1 MKKTFSEHNRHATEK
16 RVDIVIDPGAQELL
30 PDEIY
35 TVHSPSGLW
44 IVEED
49 EATVLRAYPEHV
61 ESYIEAVRASGIR
74 VGNVTI
80 TEEPRRDYADMARKY
95 FRPVRVEDI
104 VIRAPWNRKRKGVT
118 YITIEPGMAFG
129 TGRHE
134 STRLMMKMM
143 RDVDFSGKQVLDLG
157 CGSGLLSLYARL
169 KGAKSVYAV
178 DNDLDAILSAQKN
191 LLLNEASGIELVCAG
206 LEDIRGRYGV
216 VLANLDIRTFAL
228 YSTRIKELWKKR
240 DGILIISGIIGRERK
255 EALGLFLPCE
265 PVTEVRKNS
274 WRGYLFER

>member
-1 MKKTFSEHNRHATEK
+1 VKKLFSEHTRHATEK

-49 EATVLRAYPEHV
+49 EVTVLRAYPEHA

-74 VGNVTI
+74 VGDVTV

>member
-1 MKKTFSEHNRHATEK
+1 VKKTFSEHNRHATEK

-30 PDEIY
+30 PDEIC

-44 IVEED
+44 IVEEGR
-49 EATVLRAYPEHV
+49 ETILRAYPEHV

-74 VGNVTI
+74 VGGVTV

-143 RDVDFSGKQVLDLG
+143 RDVDFSGKRVLDLG

-169 KGAKSVYAV
+169 KGARSVYAV

-191 LLLNEASGIELVCAG
+191 MLLNEVSGIELVCSG
-206 LEDIRGRYGV
+206 LEDVRGRYDV

-228 YSTRIKELWKKR
+228 YSTHIKELWKRR
-240 DGILIISGIIGRERK
+240 DGILIISGVIGRERK
-255 EALGLFLPCE
+255 DALGLFLPCE

>member
-1 MKKTFSEHNRHATEK
+1 VKKTFSEHNRHATEK

-143 RDVDFSGKQVLDLG
+143 RNVDLSGKRVLDLG

-191 LLLNEASGIELVCAG
+191 MLLNEASGIELVCAG
-206 LEDIRGRYGV
+206 LEDVRGRYDV

-228 YSTRIKELWKKR
+228 YSTHIKDLWKRR
-240 DGILIISGIIGRERK
+240 DGLLIISGVIGRERK

>member
-1 MKKTFSEHNRHATEK
+1 VKKLFSEHTRHATEK

-49 EATVLRAYPEHV
+49 EVTVLRAYPEHA

-74 VGNVTI
+74 VGDVTV

-143 RDVDFSGKQVLDLG
+143 RNVDLSGKRVLDLG

-191 LLLNEASGIELVCAG
+191 MLLNEASGIELVCAG
-206 LEDIRGRYGV
+206 LEDVRGRYDV

-228 YSTRIKELWKKR
+228 YSTHIKELWKRR
-240 DGILIISGIIGRERK
+240 DGILIISGVIGRERK

-265 PVTEVRKNS
+265 PVAEVRKNS

>member
-1 MKKTFSEHNRHATEK
+1 MKKIFSEHTRHPTEK

-44 IVEED
+44 ILEEGH
-49 EATVLRAYPEHV
+49 ETVLRAYPEHV

-74 VGNVTI
+74 VGNVTV
-80 TEEPRRDYADMARKY
+80 TEEARRDYADMARKY

-104 VIRAPWNRKRKGVT
+104 VIRAPWNPKRKGVT

-143 RDVDFSGKQVLDLG
+143 RDVDFSGKRVLDLG

-191 LLLNEASGIELVCAG
+191 MLLNEASGIELVCAG
-206 LEDIRGRYGV
+206 LEDVRGRYGV

-228 YSTRIKELWKKR
+228 YSTHIKELWKKR
-240 DGILIISGIIGRERK
+240 DGILIISGVIGRERK

>member
-1 MKKTFSEHNRHATEK
+1 VKKTFSEHNRHATEK

-104 VIRAPWNRKRKGVT
+104 VIRAPWNRKRKGVV

>member
-49 EATVLRAYPEHV
+49 EATVLRAYPEHA